1 MIQDSAPGPAVL
13 PEADHVDPALSP
25 DTSASASEAPSE
37 NIADLRDDL
46 TALMDDARTYAEAEI
61 AFQKTRAALA
71 GRAAGRALVAL
82 VLALVL
88 LHLAL
93 IALAVGAVI
102 ALAPLV
108 TIWGAIA
115 IVVGA
120 MLAGVA
126 ALVWAALKDGKLLAA
141 LFGPAGDDA

>member
-1 MIQDSAPGPAVL
+1 MADIDPGLAAPQDGAP
-13 PEADHVDPALSP
+13 PEAPETTFSALRE
-25 DTSASASEAPSE
+25 DV
-37 NIADLRDDL
+37 
-46 TALMDDARTYAEAEI
+46 TALVEDARNYAEAEI

-71 GRAAGRALVAL
+71 GKHGARALVML

-88 LHLAL
+88 LHIAL

-115 IVVGA
+115 IVVGV
-120 MLAGVA
+120 MLFGVA
-126 ALVWAALKDGKLLAA
+126 LLVRVALGDGKLLAA
-141 LFGPAGDDA
+141 MFGSGDAP

>member
-1 MIQDSAPGPAVL
+1 MADIDPGLPAPQEGAPPA
-13 PEADHVDPALSP
+13 EPAAPASVAP
-25 DTSASASEAPSE
+25 DTTLSG
-37 NIADLRDDL
+37 LREDV
-46 TALMDDARTYAEAEI
+46 TALVEDARNYAEAEL

-71 GRAAGRALVAL
+71 GKHGARALVML

-88 LHLAL
+88 LHIAL

-115 IVVGA
+115 VVVGV
-120 MLAGVA
+120 MLLGVA
-126 ALVWAALKDGKLLAA
+126 LLVRAALGDGKMLSAMFA
-141 LFGPAGDDA
+141 SDDTP